1 NCQKSPARAADASRR
16 GRGQIQGRG
25 AGPVPFLRRGLQQ
38 VDAGFFA
45 GCAGGG
51 VPDGSLHLADVG
63 AAQKQHAQPALAD
76 AAADG
81 AGQLA
86 GQQRLVEV
94 QGPAAV
100 AAGLGQLAVQAF
112 GADPDAHAAQLV
124 AAGQRV
130 VPEQQV
136 AVQVPVVVV
145 GGAAVVGP
153 AAAQLVPDLHQEGG
167 AVLFD

>member
-1 NCQKSPARAADASRR
+1 
-16 GRGQIQGRG
+16 
-25 AGPVPFLRRGLQQ
+25 LLQQ
-38 VDAGFFA
+38 VDAGLLTGF
-45 GCAGGG
+45 AGGG
-51 VPDGSLHLADVG
+51 VPDGGLHLADVG

-86 GQQRLVEV
+86 GQQSLVEG
-94 QGPAAV
+94 QGAAVV
-100 AAGLGQLAVQAF
+100 AAGFGQLAVQAF
-112 GADPDAHAAQLV
+112 GADPDAHAAQLI
-124 AAGQRV
+124 AALEGV

-153 AAAQLVPDLHQEGG
+153 AAAQ
-167 AVLFD
+167 